1 MATELRRIKMY
12 EFHDTQPRDM
22 PSNDSL
28 PIEAMTIDGVTI
40 EQLIPEYRTL
50 KVTGRELL
58 GNTLTKLKVGSQD
71 GERLQKRSR
80 PVRTIT
86 VRYQVTATSPQ
97 RFREIYYQLN
107 EILNGETKKISFADD
122 PDKYFIGTLSDV
134 DTPEGG
140 KLSVVS
146 SFTFTC
152 FDPYA
157 YAQEEDKFTFSD
169 KLRTKQFDFDL
180 SGNSKHAVYKG
191 YTVGDGSSQAPSYY
205 KQELTQLEYSRLSAY
220 DGALVSSD
228 VLSDFKTNIQNFK
241 SGFNSLGALDSAKI
255 EDGMLKLSGWYADN
269 SSAWRKYAYI
279 IVTLEDWDG
288 EFARQ
293 KVELQD
299 RPDVHNFKPEIV
311 GSGKS
316 GFVGEVPYTEDMG
329 NKNLRVIF
337 RYTDDPAGN
346 GNYSDWSTIIYPQ
359 NLYKYQAPHLLIKF
373 DLVAAMEQLEPGFW
387 GKYNI
392 VGIVERVNWLKE
404 NIKSAS
410 FKCFAYGVYDGRSN
424 YVGMQV
430 WKPNGSWDSTL
441 AHSQDHPAQLEA
453 VYKDATSLFEHVDA
467 NGCLYVDLY
476 SKVSQAE
483 SNILLDYLQ
492 GSMLVT
498 LPVSNALNIINKGTQ
513 PVPVRF
519 ELTNHGDNGYLS
531 ISNQKQAYLFGNPSS
546 PDGAKSQK
554 SEMIVT
560 TDQNNDHGL
569 RQWTINDG
577 VLNDW
582 NANPAQQGRF
592 EDPSVIRE
600 NRWRLRNALP
610 YKDGW
615 GTGAGGDGAGWHG
628 PSASIAF
635 PTGKNIK
642 NFTARFYTQFLF
654 GTMRAHGLQQFNIWS
669 TGRELI
675 ASVQL
680 WKWFDG
686 HASVKVR
693 IGNHWAYIDEYNPR
707 WDNLFGQVV
716 IQRSGNT
723 YTVIIENVEGSGPKT
738 KQVISYTDAESAS
751 KLAGGMTY
759 WKAMNGADSGLV
771 MNNDLYDFW
780 IRKDNVEVY
789 TDIPNLLKEGD
800 KLNVNMDQYKVTTT
814 LNGASALKYQD
825 IGSRP
830 IIAYPGNNIITFNY
844 SAFADRP
851 DVAAYIRRKYL

>member
-1 MATELRRIKMY
+1 MY

-107 EILNGETKKISFADD
+107 EILNGENKKISFADD

-157 YAQEEDKFTFSD
+157 YAAKEDKFTFSD
-169 KLRTKQFDFDL
+169 RLTSKQIDF
-180 SGNSKHAVYKG
+180 SFRNKVAGKTRPVAHAIYKG
-191 YTVGDGSSQAPSYY
+191 FTTGDGASQNPSYY
-205 KQELTQLEYSRLSAY
+205 KQELTQLEYSRLNAN

-228 VLSDFKTNIQNFK
+228 VLNNFESRLDNFKTTWNYN
-241 SGFNSLGALDSAKI
+241 GSLDTAKI
-255 EDGMLKLSGWYADN
+255 ENGMLKVTGWYADN
-269 SSAWRKYAYI
+269 SSAWRKNTYI
-279 IVTLEDWDG
+279 IITSEDWTV
-288 EFARQ
+288 EFDRV
-293 KVELQD
+293 KVDLVD
-299 RPDVHNFKPEIV
+299 RPDVHNARPEII

-316 GFVGEVPYTEDMG
+316 GFVGEIPYREEMG
-329 NKNLRVIF
+329 NQNLRVIF

-346 GNYSDWSTIIYPQ
+346 GNYSDWTTLIYAH
-359 NLYKYQAPHLLIKF
+359 NLYKYQAPHLLVKF
-373 DLVAAMEQLEPGFW
+373 DLVAAMEQVEPGFW
-387 GKYNI
+387 GKNNI
-392 VGIVERVNWLKE
+392 VGIVERVNWLK
-404 NIKSAS
+404 NNVKSAS
-410 FKCFAYGVYDGRSN
+410 FKLFGYGIYDARS
-424 YVGMQV
+424 YYLGVQV
-430 WKPNGSWDSTL
+430 WKPVGGWDSTL
-441 AHSQDHPAQLEA
+441 AHSQSKPAQIEVA
-453 VYKDATSLFEHVDA
+453 YKDATSLFEHVDE
-467 NGCLYVDLY
+467 NGCIYIDMY
-476 SKVSQAE
+476 SKVSQIE
-483 SNILLDYLQ
+483 SNVLLDYLQ
-492 GSMLVT
+492 GSLLVT
-498 LPVSNALNIINKGTQ
+498 MPVSNSLNVVNNGTQ
-513 PVPVRF
+513 PVPIRF
-519 ELTNHGDNGYLS
+519 ELVNHGDNGFLA

-546 PDGAKSQK
+546 PDGVSSQK

-569 RQWTINDG
+569 KQWTINDG

-582 NANPAQQGRF
+582 NAYPTQQGRF
-592 EDPSVIRE
+592 EDPAVIRE
-600 NRWRLRNALP
+600 KRWRLRNALP
-610 YKDGW
+610 YAEGW
-615 GTGAGGDGAGWHG
+615 GTGTGGDGSGWHG
-628 PSASIAF
+628 PSASITF

-642 NFTARFYTQFLF
+642 NFKARFYAQFLF
-654 GTMRAHGLQQFNIWS
+654 ANMSVHGLQQFNIWS

-686 HASVKVR
+686 HGSVKVR

-707 WDNLFGQVV
+707 WDNFFGQIV

-723 YTVIIENVEGSGPKT
+723 YTVTIENVEGSGPKT
-738 KQVISYTDAESAS
+738 KQVVSYTDTESAS

-759 WKAMNGADSGLV
+759 WKAINGGESWKV

-780 IRKDNVEVY
+780 IRKDNVESY
-789 TDIPNLLKEGD
+789 TNIPNLLKEGD
-800 KLNVNMDQYKVTTT
+800 KLTVNMDDFKVTST

-830 IIAYPGNNIITFNY
+830 IIAKPGNNIVTFNY
-844 SAFADRP
+844 SGFADRP
-851 DVAAYIRRKYL
+851 DVVAYIRRKYL